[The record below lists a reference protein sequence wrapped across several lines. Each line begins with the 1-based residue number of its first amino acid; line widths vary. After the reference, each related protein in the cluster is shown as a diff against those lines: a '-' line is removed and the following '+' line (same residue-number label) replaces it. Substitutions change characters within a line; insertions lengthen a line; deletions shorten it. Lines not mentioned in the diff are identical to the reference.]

1 MLDLWRL
8 AAGLVPAE
16 AEASVERFDCLDID
30 RRLEIAMRAWYLDL
44 LDNAAVRYLAPEN
57 ISARLVWQRDSATGT
72 LAAEIPADVRR
83 VLAVRMD
90 VFSLPVDFVRSG
102 RDLVVPADGYVF
114 TRSICS
120 PLCYGDVP
128 PEPAGASAFS
138 AFKVPGVVLAIT
150 DPGEETY
157 ILDDSAL
164 SLIGH
169 ADFWPD
175 NGITS

>member
-16 AEASVERFDCLDID
+16 AEASVERFDSLDID

-44 LDNAAVRYLAPEN
+44 LDNAPVRYLAPGD
-57 ISARLVWQRDSATGT
+57 ISRRLVWRRDSATGT
-72 LAAEIPADVRR
+72 LSADIPADVRR
-83 VLAVRMD
+83 IIAVRMD
-90 VFSLPVDFVRSG
+90 VFSLPVDFVCSG

-114 TRSICS
+114 TRSTCS
-120 PLCYGDVP
+120 PLCYGAVP
-128 PEPAGASAFS
+128 PEPAGASAF
-138 AFKVPGVVLAIT
+138 KVPEVVLAIT

-164 SLIGH
+164 YLIT
-169 ADFWPD
+169 D
-175 NGITS
+175 NCYL

>member
-44 LDNAAVRYLAPEN
+44 LDNAPVRYLAPEN
-57 ISARLVWQRDSATGT
+57 ISRRLVWRRDSATGT
-72 LAAEIPADVRR
+72 LAAEMPADVRR
-83 VLAVRMD
+83 ILAVRMD
-90 VFSLPVDFVRSG
+90 VFSLPVDFVLSG
-102 RDLVVPADGYVF
+102 RDLVMPADGYVF
-114 TRSICS
+114 TRSVCS
-120 PLCYGDVP
+120 PLCYGAVP
-128 PEPAGASAFS
+128 SEPAPTSVSGL
-138 AFKVPGVVLAIT
+138 PEVVLAIT

-164 SLIGH
+164 SLI
-169 ADFWPD
+169 P
-175 NGITS
+175 NNS

>member
-16 AEASVERFDCLDID
+16 AEASVERFDSLDID

-44 LDNAAVRYLAPEN
+44 LDNAPVRYLAPGD
-57 ISARLVWQRDSATGT
+57 ISRRLVWRRDS
-72 LAAEIPADVRR
+72 
-83 VLAVRMD
+83 
-90 VFSLPVDFVRSG
+90 FSLPVDFVCSG

-114 TRSICS
+114 TRSTCS
-120 PLCYGDVP
+120 PLCYGAVP
-128 PEPAGASAFS
+128 PEPGGASAFR
-138 AFKVPGVVLAIT
+138 VPEVVLAIT

-164 SLIGH
+164 YLI
-169 ADFWPD
+169 PD
-175 NGITS
+175 NYDL